1 MSYQALPR
9 LSSPSVIVDA
19 LNRVNQGKINAT
31 IDVTLTASA
40 ASTVVTDARSSIN
53 SVIVFDPMTANAVS
67 ELAAGTCYIKE
78 ADRSNGSFKITHA
91 NNSQTDRKFRLLII
105 G

>member
-19 LNRVNQGKINAT
+19 LNRVNQGKINVT
-31 IDVTLTASA
+31 IGVILAASA
-40 ASTVVTDARSSIN
+40 ASTVVTDAHASVN
-53 SVIVFDPMTANAVS
+53 SAIVFDPMTANAVS

-78 ADRSNGSFKITHA
+78 ADRANGSFTITHA
-91 NNSQTDRKFRLLII
+91 NNSQTDRKFRILII